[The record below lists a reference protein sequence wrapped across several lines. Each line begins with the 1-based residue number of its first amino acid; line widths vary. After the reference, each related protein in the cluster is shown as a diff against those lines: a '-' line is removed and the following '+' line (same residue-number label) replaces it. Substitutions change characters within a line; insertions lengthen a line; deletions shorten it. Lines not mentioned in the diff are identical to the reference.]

1 MGYYMCSKINIKMN
15 KKKIM
20 TGKMNY
26 LLKTK
31 HKICPLYIPSNQ
43 QIGPSKECNLGLN
56 KSQNTKR
63 NIIDMLQTVG
73 EKD

>member
-1 MGYYMCSKINIKMN
+1 MN
-15 KKKIM
+15 KKKIVI
-20 TGKMNY
+20 GKMNY

-56 KSQNTKR
+56 KSQNNKW
-63 NIIDMLQTVG
+63 NIIHMLQTVG

>member
-1 MGYYMCSKINIKMN
+1 MI
-15 KKKIM
+15 
-20 TGKMNY
+20 GKMNY

-43 QIGPSKECNLGLN
+43 QIGPSKKECNLGLN
-56 KSQNTKR
+56 KSQNTKWD
-63 NIIDMLQTVG
+63 IIHMLQTVG